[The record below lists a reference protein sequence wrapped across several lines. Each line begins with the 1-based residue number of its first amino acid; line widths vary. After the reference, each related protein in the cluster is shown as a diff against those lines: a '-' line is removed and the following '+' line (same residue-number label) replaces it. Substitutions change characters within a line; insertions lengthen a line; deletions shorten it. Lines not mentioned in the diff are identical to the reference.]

1 MEIKKN
7 YRKDNNLRKSF
18 NNLTKKTFGFDFE
31 DWYKNGFWNDNYIPY
46 SIIENDKV
54 IANVSVNLIDII
66 DFGQVKH
73 YIQLGT
79 VMTDEKYRNKGL
91 IRILMNEIDK
101 DFSEISDGMFLFAND
116 SVVNLYPKFGFSVAE
131 EYRYSKSVAINSE
144 ASVVSVP
151 MDDKSNWQKV
161 INTFENNIFHGNFDM
176 FNNVDLVMFY
186 LTSFMKDSVYYER
199 KSGAY
204 VIADVDGDNL
214 FLHSVLSSSPVTID
228 EIVKAFGKNIKKVTL
243 GFTPSEF
250 NNWTIEELKEDDTTL
265 FVRNFT
271 LEDKK
276 VMFPTLSHA

>member
-271 LEDKK
+271 LKDKK